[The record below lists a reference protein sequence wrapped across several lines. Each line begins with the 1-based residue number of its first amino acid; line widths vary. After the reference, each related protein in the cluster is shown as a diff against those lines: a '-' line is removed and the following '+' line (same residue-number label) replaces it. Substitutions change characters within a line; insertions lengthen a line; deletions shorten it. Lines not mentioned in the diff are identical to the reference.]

1 MEDMFS
7 RRKPKAFYCTVNN
20 SAIAGWELGPLTN
33 LLTNENTALELD
45 WINVLPLVER
55 RIDGQNFG
63 VFIFFS

>member
-55 RIDGQNFG
+55 RIE
-63 VFIFFS
+63 V